1 MNAVKLA
8 VVAMILPP
16 VLTLGYPSFIFT
28 KATHEAALGPLEMSV
43 QEKQT
48 VNVPVGAGIAAIAIG
63 PPLLASG
70 GMRGQ
75 GLL

>member
-1 MNAVKLA
+1 MKAVKLT
-8 VVAMILPP
+8 VVAIILSAA
-16 VLTLGYPSFIFT
+16 LTLGYPSFIFT
-28 KATHEAALGPLEMSV
+28 QAIHKAALGPVKVSV

-48 VNVPVGAGIAAIAIG
+48 VNVPVWAGIAAIAIG